1 MRCRWML
8 SFALVGSAALA
19 RAEKPTLVDHPE
31 SFEFKLGD
39 QTVAKYQFAGTV
51 QLEKSAGT
59 KPLAKP
65 FLWPLLAPN
74 GTPVT
79 RAWPID
85 RKNPD
90 KTDHYHQ
97 KSAWFCHGDVIPE
110 GIDLKGK
117 HAVDFWSE
125 GAGHGRIVHVK
136 GRTERLKSGPGVP
149 EYVWLAIREWNEWQ
163 MADGRKILDEERFIG
178 VQELLGG
185 RLFTFI
191 CKLTANDYPI
201 TFGDTKEGSF
211 GVRVNDAMRTEIAS
225 GGTVTSSDGTTA
237 TAPKKDNLVMW
248 GKLADW
254 HDYSGT
260 VNGKQAGI
268 AIFDHPSN
276 PSRAAWHTR
285 GYGLMAANPFG
296 RAKSGFPAMKGRT
309 DLVKLEKGKSLTL
322 TYAIF
327 VHDGDVKS
335 GKVAEAYALFK
346 NQK

>member
-1 MRCRWML
+1 ML
-8 SFALVGSAALA
+8 SFAALGLAALA
-19 RAEKPTLVDHPE
+19 RADNPTIANHPE
-31 SFEFKLGD
+31 SFEFKLGE

-65 FLWPLLAPN
+65 FLWPVLAPN

-136 GRTERLKSGPGVP
+136 TASAKSNAGASVAT
-149 EYVWLAIREWNEWQ
+149 VVTWNEWQ
-163 MADGRKILDEERFIG
+163 MADGRKILDEQRVISLEE
-178 VQELLGG
+178 VLGG

-191 CKLTANDYPI
+191 CTLTANDYPI

-285 GYGLMAANPFG
+285 GYGLMAANPFA
-296 RAKSGFPAMKGRT
+296 RTKSGFPAMKGKT

-327 VHDGDVKS
+327 VHDGDVKI

-346 NQK
+346 NKK